1 MTTLRLS
8 IKRVLVGWLSLPVLF
23 CLPVLSFGAQEE
35 KVIISYSSR
44 DFSVL
49 PAHVALTKGFFKEEG
64 LDPVMVQMR
73 PPVAGPALMNGEIH
87 YTTTFGSMLNG
98 IMQGMAAKL
107 LAVMTEKPP
116 YYIVARPGI
125 NNVMELRGK
134 KIAAQ
139 QRGLSDRIA
148 AEAILESK
156 GIDLKDVQFVT
167 ISGDLPVRLSVL
179 TSGLADA
186 VCLLPPGPVLL
197 EKDGYRI
204 VAGPND
210 IKVGSPTMGLTASV
224 KRITEKRAEVKKLL
238 RAMVRGLRFVRER
251 RDDTVAIMAQ
261 WFALK
266 PDVALKSYDL
276 ILPGYSQD
284 GSLTDTTMQAI
295 IDLRVQTLGLPR
307 PASLDQ
313 VRDFTVV
320 REEIKSE
327 HAGERSQY
335 EITGALLGSR
345 RGMRISSGKIRI
357 SLSAGIAPASG
368 PSFTNKSKRMLAP
381 NRTHF

>member
-1 MTTLRLS
+1 MNDLNGLFTAERRKQMMTMSLA
-8 IKRVLVGWLSLPVLF
+8 IKRVLVRWLSITVLV
-23 CLPVLSFGAQEE
+23 CLPAACFGAQEE

-49 PAHVALTKGFFKEEG
+49 PAHIALTKGFFKEEG

-73 PPVAGPALMNGEIH
+73 PPVAGPALMNGDIH
-87 YTTTFGSMLNG
+87 YTTTFGSMLNA
-98 IMQGMAAKL
+98 IMQGMAARL

-125 NNVMELRGK
+125 NSVADLRGK

-139 QRGLSDRIA
+139 QRGLSDRVA

-167 ISGDLPVRLSVL
+167 ISGDLPVRMSVL

-210 IKVGSPTMGLTASV
+210 VKIGSPTMGVTASL
-224 KRITEKRAEVKKLL
+224 KRLTEKRAEVKKLL

-266 PDVALKSYDL
+266 PDIASKSYEL

-284 GSLTDTTMQAI
+284 GSLTDATMQAI

-313 VRDFTVV
+313 VRDFAVV
-320 REEIKSE
+320 REVQREMK
-327 HAGERSQY
+327 
-335 EITGALLGSR
+335 
-345 RGMRISSGKIRI
+345 
-357 SLSAGIAPASG
+357 
-368 PSFTNKSKRMLAP
+368 
-381 NRTHF
+381 

>member
-1 MTTLRLS
+1 MMKLGS
-8 IKRVLVGWLSLPVLF
+8 AIQRVLGVWLSLTGLI
-23 CLPVLSFGAQEE
+23 CLTSAAFAAQEE

-64 LDPVMVQMR
+64 LEPVMVQMR
-73 PPVAGPALMNGEIH
+73 PPVAGPALMNNEIQ

-125 NNVMELRGK
+125 NSVMELRGK
-134 KIAAQ
+134 KLAAQ
-139 QRGLSDRIA
+139 PRGLSDRIA

-156 GIDLKDVQFVT
+156 GIDLKEVQFVT
-167 ISGDLPVRLSVL
+167 IGGDLPVRMSVL

-186 VCLLPPGPVLL
+186 VCLQPPGPVLL

-210 IKVGSPTMGLTASV
+210 VKVGSPTMGVTASV
-224 KRITEKRAEVKKLL
+224 KRLTEKRAEVKKLL

-266 PDVALKSYDL
+266 PDVAAKSYEL

-284 GSLTDTTMQAI
+284 GSLTDATMQAI
-295 IDLRVQTLGLPR
+295 IDLRVQILGLPR

-320 REEIKSE
+320 REAWREIK
-327 HAGERSQY
+327 
-335 EITGALLGSR
+335 
-345 RGMRISSGKIRI
+345 
-357 SLSAGIAPASG
+357 
-368 PSFTNKSKRMLAP
+368 
-381 NRTHF
+381 

>member
-1 MTTLRLS
+1 MTMNPAIRHL
-8 IKRVLVGWLSLPVLF
+8 LVGWLSLTLLIGLSIP
-23 CLPVLSFGAQEE
+23 SFGAQEE

-73 PPVAGPALMNGEIH
+73 PPVAGPALMNNEIQ

-125 NNVMELRGK
+125 NSVMELRGK
-134 KIAAQ
+134 KLAAQ
-139 QRGLSDRIA
+139 PRGLSDRIA
-148 AEAILESK
+148 AEAILGSK
-156 GIDLKDVQFVT
+156 GIDLKEVQFVT
-167 ISGDLPVRLSVL
+167 IGGDLPVRMSVL

-186 VCLLPPGPVLL
+186 VCLQPPGPV
-197 EKDGYRI
+197 
-204 VAGPND
+204 
-210 IKVGSPTMGLTASV
+210 
-224 KRITEKRAEVKKLL
+224 
-238 RAMVRGLRFVRER
+238 LRFVRER

-266 PDVALKSYDL
+266 PDVAAKSYEL
-276 ILPGYSQD
+276 ILPGYSYD
-284 GSLTDTTMQAI
+284 VSHTDATMQAI

-320 REEIKSE
+320 REAWREIK
-327 HAGERSQY
+327 
-335 EITGALLGSR
+335 
-345 RGMRISSGKIRI
+345 
-357 SLSAGIAPASG
+357 
-368 PSFTNKSKRMLAP
+368 
-381 NRTHF
+381 